1 MSINFRFGNAVN
13 ETFQD
18 IFLLAVTFSVPVLVA
33 SVYTAAFSKNYDFT
47 YFTMV
52 DIFVASIVQIYTMCW
67 YGNEVTLN
75 VSTQNFCF
83 SILVIKQ
90 WYNTLQSCAIGDTVY
105 EINWIVLD
113 SSSIKCL
120 LVLNTRANNPLNIT
134 IGYIIPIN
142 IETFLKVSI
151 YSNTYSIQIS
161 YNIVV

>member
-67 YGNEVTLN
+67 YGNEVTLE
-75 VSTQNFCF
+75 VSM
-83 SILVIKQ
+83 
-90 WYNTLQSCAIGDTVY
+90 
-105 EINWIVLD
+105 
-113 SSSIKCL
+113 
-120 LVLNTRANNPLNIT
+120 R
-134 IGYIIPIN
+134 
-142 IETFLKVSI
+142 
-151 YSNTYSIQIS
+151 
-161 YNIVV
+161 